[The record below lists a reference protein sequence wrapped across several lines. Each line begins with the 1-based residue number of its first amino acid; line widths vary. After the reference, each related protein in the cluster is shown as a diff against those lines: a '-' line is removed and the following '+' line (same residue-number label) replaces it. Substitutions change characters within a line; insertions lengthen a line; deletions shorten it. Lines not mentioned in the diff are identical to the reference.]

1 MINTSVDECRN
12 SRQGKDLFEEKL
24 PALCRT
30 GFLRAASPA
39 DADFLYHPACL
50 VDAFFRLR
58 GRGSRELRVI
68 ESAVMREVE
77 ATLRAAVKRTPI
89 IVNSLRC
96 YTARPAAFTL
106 GLVREEIPYGFP
118 VLWGGHQ
125 VLRFC
130 AEAFPACSIKR
141 SRSTFH
147 TAQRR
152 LGSCLLASA
161 VAQFRQARESAL
173 SGWRGNRPP
182 AVSRDRG
189 AQTHAQRKARGH

>member
-106 GLVREEIPYGFP
+106 GLVREEITYGFP
-118 VLWGGHQ
+118 ILWGGHQ

-130 AEAFPACSIKR
+130 AEAFPARSIKP
-141 SRSTFH
+141 SALALPSIPPSD
-147 TAQRR
+147 A
-152 LGSCLLASA
+152 LGRASWL
-161 VAQFRQARESAL
+161 VAQFQ
-173 SGWRGNRPP
+173 
-182 AVSRDRG
+182 
-189 AQTHAQRKARGH
+189 